1 MSDNEVGSPLERR
14 RTDPMPGLQAA
25 ELNRR
30 ELENARSA
38 QMGGGLTGRVPFGN
52 GDEQPCIAREVR
64 SETTEVRLVPRIAP
78 LHRDLEGRIVL
89 TGTIL
94 DISLSGAAIRLGN
107 PEGAFV
113 GERFA
118 ITVRTPDDGLA
129 VHYVVPLTSENFDE
143 RVRL

>member
-1 MSDNEVGSPLERR
+1 MD
-14 RTDPMPGLQAA
+14 
-25 ELNRR
+25 
-30 ELENARSA
+30 
-38 QMGGGLTGRVPFGN
+38 GGLTGRVPFGN
-52 GDEQPCIAREVR
+52 GDEQPCIAREVL
-64 SETTEVRLVPRIAP
+64 SETTEVRLVPRITP

-118 ITVRTPDDGLA
+118 ATVRPPDDGLA